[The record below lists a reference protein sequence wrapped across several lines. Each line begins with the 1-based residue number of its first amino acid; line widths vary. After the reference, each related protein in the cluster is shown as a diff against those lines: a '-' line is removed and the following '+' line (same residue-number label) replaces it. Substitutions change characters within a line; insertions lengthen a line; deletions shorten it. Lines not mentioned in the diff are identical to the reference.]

1 MNTTTKILIGI
12 IVFLLLMLSLSEC
25 NRSKVKNQLDTQRLV
40 MDDSLTLTRNK
51 LGQQEA
57 YITNITAA
65 YVDFKQAKLKETDSL
80 GRELQKKVNRRT
92 MSAGVM
98 TSVIEIDTVYSTDTI
113 FYAKGDT
120 MPTYG
125 FNYAD
130 DWKTIVARAAADS
143 FTFDLKIREK
153 IEWQTET
160 SRWRLFKPTTCQT
173 KLITHNPDVTI
184 TGLRTF
190 TVKCDCAKKS
200 VAAFV
205 MGSGAGFG
213 LGFLGGMAYQKL
225 KR

>member
-1 MNTTTKILIGI
+1 MNTSTKILIGI

-25 NRSKVKNQLDTQRLV
+25 NRSKVANQLDTQRLV
-40 MDDSLTLTRNK
+40 MDDSLTVLRNAF
-51 LGQQEA
+51 GSSVA

-65 YVDFKQAKLKETDSL
+65 YTDFKVAKLKETDSL

-92 MSAGVM
+92 VSAGVM
-98 TSVIEIDTVYSTDTI
+98 TSVIDIDTVYETDTV

-120 MPTYG
+120 LPTYG
-125 FNYAD
+125 FTYSD
-130 DWKTIVARAAADS
+130 DWKTIVAKAAADS

-153 IEWQTET
+153 IEWQTEN

-190 TVKCDCAKKS
+190 TVKCDCGKKS
-200 VAAFV
+200 AIAFTA
-205 MGSGAGFG
+205 GNISGFAI
-213 LGFLGGMAYQKL
+213 GFLGGMVYQKF
-225 KR
+225 RP

>member
-1 MNTTTKILIGI
+1 MNTSTKILIGI

-25 NRSKVKNQLDTQRLV
+25 NRSKVANQLETQRLV

-92 MSAGVM
+92 VSAGVM

-113 FYAKGDT
+113 YYATGDT

-125 FNYAD
+125 FNYTD

-153 IEWQTET
+153 VEWQTEY
-160 SRWRLFKPTTCQT
+160 SKWRLFKPTTCQT

-190 TVKCDCAKKS
+190 TVKCDCSKKS
-200 VAAFV
+200 IASFV
-205 MGSGAGFG
+205 IGSGAGFG